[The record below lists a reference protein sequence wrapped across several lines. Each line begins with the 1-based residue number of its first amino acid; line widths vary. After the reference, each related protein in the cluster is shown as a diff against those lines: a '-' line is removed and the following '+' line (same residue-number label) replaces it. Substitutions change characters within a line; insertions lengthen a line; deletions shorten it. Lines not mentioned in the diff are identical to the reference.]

1 MLRVVLEPTQASS
14 QELTGQFSGMLHNDR
29 RYSDS
34 MHLAMVG
41 IFIPWILADI
51 TPELP
56 LHHHP
61 HLGDPRAPHLPP
73 HNCMCKSVLHKE
85 NCCVLALYRCIC
97 LWMHIRITWGT
108 WPTRQLPAWI
118 PLSTMISGNFVKRL
132 LEVMQVRDEGMKH
145 RKEEHSYERNTEVE
159 WRSFV
164 TDSDSF
170 PLHHFP
176 ACNHRL
182 IFVIP

>member
-1 MLRVVLEPTQASS
+1 MIDVTVIACIWPWWGYLYHGYWQT
-14 QELTGQFSGMLHNDR
+14 LHLG
-29 RYSDS
+29 SPS
-34 MHLAMVG
+34 
-41 IFIPWILADI
+41 
-51 TPELP
+51 TPP
-56 LHHHP
+56 P
-61 HLGDPRAPHLPP
+61 HLGDPRVPHLPP
-73 HNCMCKSVLHKE
+73 HNCMCKSVLHEE
-85 NCCVLALYRCIC
+85 NCSVLALYRCIC
-97 LWMHIRITWGT
+97 LWIHIRITWGT

-145 RKEEHSYERNTEVE
+145 RKEEHSYERNAEVE

-164 TDSDSF
+164 IDSDSF